1 MQVKLVL
8 GGEAVNIPDT
18 SIGMGVAFVKVW
30 MDGNGFT
37 SASNDLGALGYILLE
52 TPTVDIG
59 TLDPE
64 RQKLFTHLH
73 GSVVQFKIK
82 TNIFAKD
89 GGIARISMT
98 VPTQDGGSINEKT
111 ISFTADDCTGVSI
124 VSNELSFSA
133 EMLMMENKLASNQ
146 SFISQDDIA
155 AAANA
160 APKGQDQDQAV
171 ATAGG
176 SSSAS
181 QDQGSGAPQ
190 GQDQD
195 QSVATSDT
203 GSNDSQ
209 SQDQTV
215 ASSDGATADG
225 QDQSDTSSQDTSSQ
239 DQDQTASTDNADS
252 ADGQDQPQDQGQT
265 VASSDGDA
273 QDDTSTA
280 DTPED
285 QVPA

>member
-8 GGEAVNIPDT
+8 GGEAVNIPHT
-18 SIGMGVAFVKVW
+18 SIGMGVTFVKVW
-30 MDGNGFT
+30 TDGNGFT

-59 TLDPE
+59 TLDAE

-111 ISFTADDCTGVSI
+111 ISFTADNCTGVSI
-124 VSNELSFSA
+124 VSNEISFSA
-133 EMLMMENKLASNQ
+133 EMLMMEDKVASND
-146 SFISQDDIA
+146 SFIPRSDITA
-155 AAANA
+155 AADA
-160 APKGQDQDQAV
+160 APSAQGQGQGQDQAV
-171 ATAGG
+171 ASAASQSSGG
-176 SSSAS
+176 QDQPTSSS
-181 QDQGSGAPQ
+181 QDQG
-190 GQDQD
+190 D

-203 GSNDSQ
+203 GSGGDQSQ
-209 SQDQTV
+209 DQDQTV
-215 ASSDGATADG
+215 ASADGASGG
-225 QDQSDTSSQDTSSQ
+225 QDQSDPSSQG
-239 DQDQTASTDNADS
+239 QDQTASTADAYS
-252 ADGQDQPQDQGQT
+252 GDGQDQGQDQDQS
-265 VASSDGDA
+265 VAASDGEG
-273 QDDTSTA
+273 QDDTSVAQATG
-280 DTPED
+280 D

>member
-8 GGEAVNIPDT
+8 GGEAVNIPHT

-59 TLDPE
+59 TLDAE

-82 TNIFAKD
+82 TNIFAKS

-124 VSNELSFSA
+124 VSNEMSFSA
-133 EMLMMENKLASNQ
+133 EMLMMDDKVASND
-146 SFISQDDIA
+146 SFIPQSDITA
-155 AAANA
+155 AADG
-160 APKGQDQDQAV
+160 APSAQGQDQAV
-171 ATAGG
+171 ASADGQASGSEDQSSQSQEQDDQSVATSSGG
-176 SSSAS
+176 NQS
-181 QDQGSGAPQ
+181 QDDDQTVASADGASGGQDQADTSSQGQDETASTADADSGDGQQQ

-195 QSVATSDT
+195 QSVA
-203 GSNDSQ
+203 
-209 SQDQTV
+209 
-215 ASSDGATADG
+215 SSDGEG
-225 QDQSDTSSQDTSSQ
+225 
-239 DQDQTASTDNADS
+239 
-252 ADGQDQPQDQGQT
+252 
-265 VASSDGDA
+265 
-273 QDDTSTA
+273 QDDTSVAQATG
-280 DTPED
+280 D